1 MGLIPS
7 ASTVYAVA
15 YLTKM
20 GRELLFS
27 NNQRYQVVG
36 GNTVDRFEIT
46 QFSIGDPDTNY
57 SVDGNLSTGEVPDIS
72 GKRDACIK
80 GAMKDDLDAPLYLG
94 TGGDVPPPSGDYT
107 YTVGQRGDLEINVN
121 NANITNPPVLPVSS
135 TIIGVGTTPVVA
147 AATTSTLAASR

>member
-27 NNQRYQVVG
+27 NNQRYQVIG
-36 GNTVDRFEIT
+36 SNTVDRFEIT

-57 SVDGNLSTGEVPDIS
+57 SVAGNLSTGEVPDIS

-80 GAMKDDLDAPLYLG
+80 GAMKIDLETPLLLG
-94 TGGDVPPPSGDYT
+94 TSGGVPAPSGNYT
-107 YTVGQRGDLEINVN
+107 YTVGQRGELEINVN
-121 NANITNPPVLPVSS
+121 NINITNPSSLPLTTGGVSVQPA
-135 TIIGVGTTPVVA
+135 TI
-147 AATTSTLAASR
+147 ATSR